1 MLLKVSKKRD
11 AGWVTEKKAKIQQQQ
26 DNRSICQQYLILQY
40 ACDTLPT
47 GTGLHNGTDV
57 YTAV

>member
-40 ACDTLPT
+40 DSLPT